1 MGLNSCMRTISVV
14 DYDSAWPALFDAESK
29 LLHRTLGHAA
39 HAIHHIGSTAVPG
52 LAAKP
57 IIDILLEVTA
67 LDALDA
73 LNQRMESIG
82 YSAKGEFGIP
92 GRRYFQKGGDDRT
105 HHLHAFARGDFNLA
119 RHLAFR
125 DYLRGHPEV
134 AREYGELK
142 RAVAKT
148 CENDI
153 GRYCDGKDAFVKNI
167 ESIAIRENAPNPTLQ
182 TPVSDTPAANA
193 TLAQPPGKAGQ

>member
-1 MGLNSCMRTISVV
+1 MKDTLLIIAGIYGFLFAAFHLCFWRLFLWQTELARVSAINRGVMQVLNLC
-14 DYDSAWPALFDAESK
+14 L
-29 LLHRTLGHAA
+29 
-39 HAIHHIGSTAVPG
+39 IHHIGSTAVPG

-57 IIDILLEVTA
+57 IIDILMEVTA
-67 LDALDA
+67 LEELDA

-82 YSAKGEFGIP
+82 YTPKGEFGIP

-153 GRYCDGKDAFVKNI
+153 GRYCDGKDAFVKDI
-167 ESIAIRENAPNPTLQ
+167 ESIAIGE
-182 TPVSDTPAANA
+182 
-193 TLAQPPGKAGQ
+193 KASIAGHGG